1 MDSTGQENLSGA
13 FPVWADLW
21 IAPFTNTLLTNE
33 RRRKQERTSRPLWFQ
48 GFLCLVLRKGYRRR
62 IYGSQEI
69 AAL

>member
-1 MDSTGQENLSGA
+1 MGSTGQENLSGA

-33 RRRKQERTSRPLWFQ
+33 RSRKQERTSRPLWFQ
-48 GFLCLVLRKGYRRR
+48 GFCVLCWEKGTEDRYM
-62 IYGSQEI
+62 GGQEI